1 MPAQAPPVWAS
12 FYFSGGAMA
21 DLKFNARVEADL
33 SPLAQ
38 AASNMT
44 AILAKFAPKD
54 LKKQYEELGRFIG
67 KALDPEKGMKNVSLS
82 GRVKIGSEVAKGM
95 REAETTVNNLAKTLG
110 GKLGK
115 EFESVATTANKVKR
129 ATADLDARALERT
142 LKNSANEVPKIST
155 ALFKVN
161 GVWREISADAEAY
174 RKKLKDQA
182 TQVQEIR
189 QRVAD
194 LRKEYDLRVPLA
206 TNKEG
211 LQKLGEVQ
219 GRLKNAEAELN
230 RTVTKYSAEQ
240 KSQASERERILT
252 KVNGTLAQ
260 GLSTLK
266 LTKEEEAKL
275 TTSEKLRLVTQKQ
288 ITEEQ
293 KRQTEIATRQAQ
305 IDQARRQA
313 YALTIAGGQLKNYG
327 DQLQVLGRQSSQ
339 AFGDIE
345 YQILRTA
352 AATSGTSDMVT
363 TMTEEAKRLSEQ
375 MGYFKSEEI
384 ARGMYFFGST
394 TGSAVENVEDLKN
407 MMAELTPI
415 MQAAAITQSDLET
428 TIKGVYGILGQFS
441 RPMEDASSVTEMLY
455 YAAQKTAAEL
465 PDFIESMKML
475 GPVAA
480 QAGVSFEDTLK
491 SLALLADN
499 GIRGTMAGRAVRQM
513 FLQLNDPAAR
523 ATKALDNAVKTQLG
537 LNKSFKQLVFPKGEF
552 IGMAGYIRTLAK
564 VTANM
569 NSEQKGNILGV
580 IATAAEVPALT
591 KLIDAETAAMKNG
604 TSALKDNTKGVGDAQ
619 KAREL
624 FAQSVDL
631 VGQSTKASL
640 GRIDTAIQN
649 IKATLGAALAPAIE
663 TLSFRIADISKR
675 FDEFAK
681 NNPELLKAIATLTVF
696 AGVAM
701 TAGGAIL
708 GLVGAVLLVTRVAF
722 KEIGLLLG
730 GLAKVGPAAAGAAAA
745 SEGMAG
751 VAAGAINATR
761 SINPFI
767 ATFEFLSKLVS
778 GIGKAIKMPFAAL
791 ASGAKSSTSV
801 MGGLTKVFGGLLG
814 GLVKFGRFVS
824 ITWQAFITIAAGIL
838 TGFFQ
843 AFNSGKQDTDA
854 LTGAMNVL
862 GDVFKFVSGVLDVL
876 TAGFG
881 LLFEAAR
888 WVGIQLGKIFG
899 PDGPLGFLPGLIGSV
914 FGGIGDALSFVA
926 DGIGTLTSNLKEMND
941 SSLDPM
947 KEKLKLI
954 EGQIVSLQR
963 EQEMYYGQAAIDN
976 SERIAAL
983 QKEADYIKSLFTA
996 IEDSRKQQ
1004 QDRIDQTV
1012 TLQTQIDVLT
1022 SKINTMRGEEKKA
1035 AEARLRALELERGK
1049 LLAVIEA
1056 TRIANAERTKLLG
1069 GNEDITAAR
1078 NQLYEQYNS
1087 KPRKLSF
1094 AEWAMRQRNKTSGPT
1109 TTTENVGDSTGTQKT
1124 AREKALELAQ
1134 QAASLAEALYKIEGI
1149 NLKELVRKTMGK
1161 VAEAMKL
1168 AIKLTAPYAKAFK
1181 TATLEKVG
1189 NFASAV
1195 GGVASAVG
1203 GMVDAAEK
1211 LANYKSPSASS
1222 LKRIIT
1228 DMSVA
1233 MKYMIAEAKKFAGS
1247 QVIAVQAYSDGAQSV
1262 VGSIA
1267 AAVEAFNSMAT
1278 GVYQPPERVLKQ
1290 VAEDISKAV
1299 QAFVSKLSSAPT
1311 QPMLDKAKSFAEAA
1325 DAVLGT
1331 IGSAIGSFKDLRNYV
1346 KPLASDLQA
1355 VVSTI
1360 EMAVR
1365 QMLVS
1370 MGRFSLNKDQWEVVN
1385 TFANVAKSIADAVGG
1400 TYDAFVKQMDFVDQF
1415 RTEIDY
1421 DKVFGW
1427 IEDGIRKM
1435 ADIASSMPVGM
1446 IAMAKD
1452 AADAAKAIAEALEAF
1467 FNLAVNT
1474 GGDPALL
1481 ADSLQ
1486 GAVNTVLAIIEAFA
1500 STSQIVGAQFVDSL
1514 IVGMQSRESALAAE
1528 ANRLNQIMAG
1538 AGTSITRQNSS
1549 TITINHVV
1557 TDPNGVLKNASAQ
1570 EVASMLSGDVFI
1582 NNLVHSI
1589 KTQ

>member
-1 MPAQAPPVWAS
+1 
-12 FYFSGGAMA
+12 MA
-21 DLKFNARVEADL
+21 DVKFNARVEADL
-33 SPLAQ
+33 SPLSQ
-38 AASNMT
+38 AASNM
-44 AILAKFAPKD
+44 AGIFAKFAPKD

-67 KALDPEKGMKNVSLS
+67 KALDPQQGLKNVPIS
-82 GRVKIGSEVAKGM
+82 GRVKIGSEIAKGM
-95 REAETTVNNLAKTLG
+95 GEAEKTVNSLARSLG

-115 EFESVATTANKVKR
+115 EFESVNTTANKVKR
-129 ATADLDARALERT
+129 TTKDLEAKALERT
-142 LKNSANEVPKIST
+142 LRNSANEVPKIST

-161 GVWREISADAEAY
+161 GVWRQISAEAEGY
-174 RKKLKDQA
+174 RKKLKDQG
-182 TQVQEIR
+182 TQVSEVR
-189 QRVAD
+189 KRVSD

-206 TNKEG
+206 TNAAGVK
-211 LQKLGEVQ
+211 KLGETQ
-219 GRLKNAEAELN
+219 ARLKRAEAEL
-230 RTVTKYSAEQ
+230 TKVVTKYSAEQ
-240 KSQASERERILT
+240 KAPESERNRIL
-252 KVNGTLAQ
+252 GTINNTLTT

-266 LTKEEEAKL
+266 LTKAEEAKL

-293 KRQTEIATRQAQ
+293 KRQTEIATRQAA

-327 DQLQVLGRQSSQ
+327 DQLQALGRESSQ
-339 AFGDIE
+339 AFGDVE
-345 YQILRTA
+345 FQVLRAA
-352 AATSGTSDMVT
+352 AATSGSRDMVVE
-363 TMTEEAKRLSEQ
+363 MTEESKRLAEQ

-384 ARGMYFFGST
+384 ARGMYFFAST
-394 TGSAVENVEDLKN
+394 TGSAVNSVEELSI
-407 MMAELTPI
+407 MMGQLTPI
-415 MQAAAITQSDLET
+415 MQAAAITQSDMEA
-428 TIKGVYGILGQFS
+428 TIKGVYGILNQFS
-441 RPMEDASSVTEMLY
+441 RPMEDAASVTEMLY

-465 PDFIESMKML
+465 PDFVESLKML

-491 SLALLADN
+491 ALAILADN

-523 ATKALDNAVKTQLG
+523 ATKALDGAVKSQLG

-552 IGMAGYIRTLAK
+552 IGMAGYIRALAK

-569 NSEQKGNILGV
+569 NQEQKGNIIGV

-591 KLIDAETAAMKNG
+591 KLIEAETEAMKRG
-604 TSALKDNTKGVGDAQ
+604 TSAISDNTKGVGDATR
-619 KAREL
+619 AREL

-631 VGQSTKASL
+631 VAQSTKAAL
-640 GRIDTAIQN
+640 GRIDNAIQN
-649 IKATLGAALAPAIE
+649 IKATFGEALAPAIE
-663 TLSFRIADISKR
+663 DLSFRLADIAKR
-675 FDEFAK
+675 FDEFARA
-681 NNPELLKAIATLTVF
+681 NPELLKTVATLTVL

-708 GLVGAVLLVTRVAF
+708 GLVGAILLVTRVAF
-722 KEIGLLLG
+722 KEIALLVG
-730 GLAKVGPAAAGAAAA
+730 GVSKVGPAAAGAATAA
-745 SEGMAG
+745 EGMTS

-761 SINPFI
+761 AMNPFT
-767 ATFEFLSKLVS
+767 ATFKFLSGLVTGLGNKIKAPFVALS
-778 GIGKAIKMPFAAL
+778 G
-791 ASGAKSSTSV
+791 GAKASTGI
-801 MGGLTKVFGGLLG
+801 MAGLGKTLSGFLG
-814 GLVKFGRFVS
+814 GITKFARFIS
-824 ITWQAFITIAAGIL
+824 ITWQAFLTIAAGIFV
-838 TGFFQ
+838 GFFQ
-843 AFNSGKQDTDA
+843 AISGGKKETDA
-854 LTGAMNVL
+854 LSGAVSVL
-862 GDVFKFVSGVLDVL
+862 GEVFKFVSGVVDVL

-888 WVGIQLGKIFG
+888 FVGIQLGKMFG
-899 PDGPLGFLPGLIGSV
+899 PDGPLGFLPGLIGTV
-914 FGGIGDALSFVA
+914 FGGIGDLL
-926 DGIGTLTSNLKEMND
+926 GHIGNAINTVTAEFKKLND
-941 SSLDPM
+941 DSLDPN
-947 KEKLKLI
+947 KEKLKEIELQIASLTEQSSRFYGAAAEDNAARIKQLENEKKYLEDLI
-954 EGQIVSLQR
+954 SSTSRTAL
-963 EQEMYYGQAAIDN
+963 EQEKRISQA
-976 SERIAAL
+976 
-983 QKEADYIKSLFTA
+983 KEI
-996 IEDSRKQQ
+996 
-1004 QDRIDQTV
+1004 
-1012 TLQTQIDVLT
+1012 QTQIDVLT
-1022 SKINTMRGEEKKA
+1022 ASIKSLRGEEKKA
-1035 AEARLRALELERGK
+1035 AEARISALNLERGK
-1049 LLAVIEA
+1049 LLAIVEA
-1056 TRIANAERTKLLG
+1056 TRLANAERTYFLG
-1069 GNEDITAAR
+1069 GNQDIVAAR
-1078 NQLYEQYNS
+1078 ERANQNLLNNNNNNNNNNGGGGE
-1087 KPRKLSF
+1087 
-1094 AEWAMRQRNKTSGPT
+1094 
-1109 TTTENVGDSTGTQKT
+1109 QKT

-1149 NLKELVRKTMGK
+1149 NLKELIRKTMGK

-1189 NFASAV
+1189 NFAGAV
-1195 GGVASAVG
+1195 GSVASAVG

-1211 LANYKSPSASS
+1211 LATYKSPSAAN
-1222 LKRIIT
+1222 LKKIIS

-1247 QVIAVQAYSDGAQSV
+1247 QVIAVEAYSAGAQAV
-1262 VGSIA
+1262 VGSIS
-1267 AAVEAFNSMAT
+1267 AAVDAFNSMAT
-1278 GVYQPPERVLKQ
+1278 GVYQPPERVLRQ

-1311 QPMLDKAKSFAEAA
+1311 QPMLDKAKAFAEAA
-1325 DAVLGT
+1325 NAVLGT
-1331 IGSAIGSFKDLRNYV
+1331 IGSAISSFKDLRNYV

-1355 VVSTI
+1355 VVNTI
-1360 EMAVR
+1360 ETAVR

-1385 TFANVAKSIADAVGG
+1385 TFANVAKAIADAVGG

-1415 RTEIDY
+1415 REEIDY

-1446 IAMAKD
+1446 VAMARD

-1486 GAVNTVLAIIEAFA
+1486 GAVNSVLSIIEAFA
-1500 STSQIVGAQFVDSL
+1500 TTSQIVGAHFVDSL

-1528 ANRLNQIMAG
+1528 ANRLTQIMSG
-1538 AGTSITRQNSS
+1538 AGTSITRQNNN
-1549 TITINHVV
+1549 TMTINHVV

-1570 EVASMLSGDVFI
+1570 EVASLLSGDVFI

>member
-21 DLKFNARVEADL
+21 DIKFNAKVEADL
-33 SPLAQ
+33 SSLSQ
-38 AASNMT
+38 AASNIT
-44 AILAKFAPKD
+44 GLFAKFAPKD
-54 LKKQYEELGRFIG
+54 LQKQYQELGRFIG
-67 KALDPEKGMKNVSLS
+67 EALDPTKKLKNIPVA
-82 GRVKIGSEVAKGM
+82 GRVKIGSEIAKGLK
-95 REAETTVNNLAKTLG
+95 EAENTTVSLARTLG
-110 GKLGK
+110 GKLG
-115 EFESVATTANKVKR
+115 EAFESVKTKENALKR
-129 ATADLDARALERT
+129 GLGEISAKALERS
-142 LKNSANEVPKIST
+142 LKNAANEVPKIST
-155 ALFKVN
+155 ALFKVD
-161 GVWREISADAEAY
+161 GAWRQISADADVY

-182 TQVQEIR
+182 TQVGEAR

-194 LRKEYDLRVPLA
+194 LRKEYDLSVPLA
-206 TNKEG
+206 TNKRGIQNLSET
-211 LQKLGEVQ
+211 QN
-219 GRLKNAEAELN
+219 RLKRAEAELQKLVV
-230 RTVTKYSAEQ
+230 RYTAEQ
-240 KSQASERERILT
+240 KAQENERARIMGTINNTLSTGLT
-252 KVNGTLAQ
+252 KLN
-260 GLSTLK
+260 
-266 LTKEEEAKL
+266 LTKDAEAKL

-293 KRQTEIATRQAQ
+293 KRQADIATRQAQ

-327 DQLQVLGRQSSQ
+327 DQLNVLGRESSQ

-352 AATSGTSDMVT
+352 AATSGSRDMVT

-375 MGYFKSEEI
+375 MGYFKSEDI

-394 TGSAVENVEDLKN
+394 TGMAVENVSELKD
-407 MMAELTPI
+407 MMAQLTPI

-441 RPMEDASSVTEMLY
+441 RPMDDAASVTEMLY

-465 PDFIESMKML
+465 PDFVESMKML

-523 ATKALDNAVKTQLG
+523 ATKTLDKAVKTQLG
-537 LNKSFKQLVFPKGEF
+537 LNKSFKELVFPKGEF
-552 IGMAGYIRTLAK
+552 IGMAGYIRTLAM

-569 NSEQKGNILGV
+569 NDEQKGNILGV

-591 KLIDAETAAMKNG
+591 KLIDAETQAMKNG
-604 TSALKDNTKGVGDAQ
+604 TSALKDNTKGVGDAA

-624 FAQSVDL
+624 FAASVDL

-640 GRIDTAIQN
+640 GRIDNAIQN

-663 TLSFRIADISKR
+663 NLSFRLADIAKR

-681 NNPELLKAIATLTVF
+681 ANPELLKAIATLTVF

-708 GLVGAVLLVTRVAF
+708 GLVGAFLLVTRVAF
-722 KEIGLLLG
+722 KEIGLLIG
-730 GLAKVGPAAAGAAAA
+730 GVSKIGPAAAGAA
-745 SEGMAG
+745 
-751 VAAGAINATR
+751 VAADGMTAVAGGAINALR
-761 SINPFI
+761 AINPFT
-767 ATFEFLSKLVS
+767 ATFKFLG
-778 GIGKAIKMPFAAL
+778 GI
-791 ASGAKSSTSV
+791 ASGVTTKIKAPFVAISGGAKASTAAF
-801 MGGLTKVFGGLLG
+801 GGLTKVFGGFLSG
-814 GLVKFGRFVS
+814 ITKFARFVS
-824 ITWQAFITIAAGIL
+824 VTWQAFITIAAGIL

-843 AFNSGKQDTDA
+843 AFNSGKKDTDA

-862 GDVFKFVSGVLDVL
+862 GDVFKFVGGVLDVL

-941 SSLDPM
+941 TSLDPM

-963 EQEMYYGQAAIDN
+963 EQEMYYGQAAVDN

-983 QKEADYIKSLFTA
+983 QKEADYIRSLFTA

-1004 QDRIDQTV
+1004 QDRIDKTV
-1012 TLQTQIDVLT
+1012 ELQNQIDVLT

-1069 GNEDITAAR
+1069 GNQDITASR
-1078 NQLYEQYNS
+1078 NRLFEEYNS

-1094 AEWAMRQRNKTSGPT
+1094 AEWAMRQRDKSSGST
-1109 TTTENVGDSTGTQKT
+1109 TIIEDTGDGSGAVKT

-1149 NLKELVRKTMGK
+1149 NLKELIRKTMGK

-1189 NFASAV
+1189 NFAGAV

-1203 GMVDAAEK
+1203 SMVDAAEK
-1211 LANYKSPSASS
+1211 LATYKSPSASS
-1222 LKRIIT
+1222 LKKIIT

-1247 QVIAVQAYSDGAQSV
+1247 QVVAVQMYSDAAQAV
-1262 VGSIA
+1262 VGSIG

-1290 VAEDISKAV
+1290 IADDISKAV
-1299 QAFVSKLSSAPT
+1299 QAFVKKLANAPT
-1311 QPMLDKAKSFAEAA
+1311 QPMLDKAKAFA
-1325 DAVLGT
+1325 DAANSVLGT
-1331 IGSAIGSFKDLRNYV
+1331 IGSAINAFKDLRNYV
-1346 KPLASDLQA
+1346 KPLPSDLQA
-1355 VVSTI
+1355 VVNTI
-1360 EMAVR
+1360 ETAMS

-1370 MGRFSLNKDQWEVVN
+1370 MGRFSLNKEQLEVVN
-1385 TFANVAKSIADAVGG
+1385 TFANVAKAIADAVGG

-1415 RTEIDY
+1415 REEIDY
-1421 DKVFGW
+1421 NKVFGW

-1435 ADIASSMPVGM
+1435 ADIAGSMPVGM
-1446 IAMAKD
+1446 VAMAKD
-1452 AADAAKAIAEALEAF
+1452 AADAAQAIAGALEAF

-1486 GAVNTVLAIIEAFA
+1486 GAVNTVLSIIEAFA
-1500 STSQIVGAQFVDSL
+1500 STTQFVGAQFVDSL

-1528 ANRLNQIMAG
+1528 AARLTQIMGG
-1538 AGTSITRQNSS
+1538 AGTSITRQTSN
-1549 TITINHVV
+1549 TMTINHVV

-1570 EVASMLSGDVFI
+1570 EVASLLSGDVFI

>member
-1 MPAQAPPVWAS
+1 
-12 FYFSGGAMA
+12 MA
-21 DLKFNARVEADL
+21 DVKFNARVEADL
-33 SPLAQ
+33 SPLSQ
-38 AASNMT
+38 AASNM
-44 AILAKFAPKD
+44 AGIFAKFAPKD

-67 KALDPEKGMKNVSLS
+67 KALDPQQGLKNVPIS
-82 GRVKIGSEVAKGM
+82 GRVKIGSEIAKGM
-95 REAETTVNNLAKTLG
+95 GEAEKTVNSLARSLG

-115 EFESVATTANKVKR
+115 EFESVNTTVNKVKR
-129 ATADLDARALERT
+129 TTKDLEAKALERT
-142 LKNSANEVPKIST
+142 LRNSANEVPKIST

-161 GVWREISADAEAY
+161 GAWRQISADAEGY

-182 TQVQEIR
+182 VQVGEIR
-189 QRVAD
+189 QRVSD

-206 TNKEG
+206 TNAAGVK
-211 LQKLGEVQ
+211 KLGETQ
-219 GRLKNAEAELN
+219 ARLKRAEAEL
-230 RTVTKYSAEQ
+230 TKVVTKYGAEQ
-240 KSQASERERILT
+240 KAQESERNRIL
-252 KVNGTLAQ
+252 GTINNTLST

-266 LTKEEEAKL
+266 LTKAEEAKL

-293 KRQTEIATRQAQ
+293 KRQTQIATEQAR

-327 DQLQVLGRQSSQ
+327 DQLQVLGRESSQ
-339 AFGDIE
+339 AFGDVE
-345 YQILRTA
+345 FQVLRAA
-352 AATSGTSDMVT
+352 AATSGSRDMVVE
-363 TMTEEAKRLSEQ
+363 MTEESKRLSEQ

-384 ARGMYFFGST
+384 ARGMYFFAST
-394 TGSAVENVEDLKN
+394 TGSAVNSVEELSI
-407 MMAELTPI
+407 MMGQLTPI
-415 MQAAAITQSDLET
+415 MQAAAITQSDMET
-428 TIKGVYGILGQFS
+428 TIKGVYGILNQFS
-441 RPMEDASSVTEMLY
+441 RPMEDAASVTEMLY

-465 PDFIESMKML
+465 PDFVESLKML

-491 SLALLADN
+491 ALAILADN

-523 ATKALDNAVKTQLG
+523 ATKALDGAVKSQLG

-569 NSEQKGNILGV
+569 NDEQKGNIIGV

-591 KLIDAETAAMKNG
+591 KLIEAETEAMKRG
-604 TSALKDNTKGVGDAQ
+604 TSAISDNTKGVGDATR
-619 KAREL
+619 AREL

-640 GRIDTAIQN
+640 GRIDNAIQN

-663 TLSFRIADISKR
+663 ELSFRIADIAKR
-675 FDEFAK
+675 FDDFAK
-681 NNPELLKAIATLTVF
+681 ANPELLKTLATLTVLS
-696 AGVAM
+696 GVVM

-708 GLVGAVLLVTRVAF
+708 GLVGAILLVVRVAF
-722 KEIGLLLG
+722 SEIRLLVG
-730 GLAKVGPAAAGAAAA
+730 GLSKIGPAAAGAATAA
-745 SEGMAG
+745 EGMTAVAG
-751 VAAGAINATR
+751 GAVNALR
-761 SINPFI
+761 AINPFT
-767 ATFEFLSKLVS
+767 ATFKFLSKLVTGLGNKIKAPFVALS
-778 GIGKAIKMPFAAL
+778 G
-791 ASGAKSSTSV
+791 GAKASTGI
-801 MGGLTKVFGGLLG
+801 MAGLGKTLSGFLG
-814 GLVKFGRFVS
+814 GITKFARFIS
-824 ITWQAFITIAAGIL
+824 ITWQAFLTIAAGIFV
-838 TGFFQ
+838 GFFQ
-843 AFNSGKQDTDA
+843 AISGGKKETDA
-854 LTGAMNVL
+854 LSGAVSVL
-862 GDVFKFVSGVLDVL
+862 GEVFKFVSGVLDVL

-888 WVGIQLGKIFG
+888 FVGIQLGKIFG
-899 PDGPLGFLPGLIGSV
+899 PDGPLGFLPGLIGTV
-914 FGGIGDALSFVA
+914 FGGIGDLLG
-926 DGIGTLTSNLKEMND
+926 GIGNAINTVTAEFKKLND
-941 SSLDPM
+941 DSLDPN
-947 KEKLKLI
+947 KEKLKEIELQIASLTEQSSRFYGSAAEDNAARIKQLQNEKKYLEDLI
-954 EGQIVSLQR
+954 SSTSRTAL
-963 EQEMYYGQAAIDN
+963 EQEKRISQA
-976 SERIAAL
+976 
-983 QKEADYIKSLFTA
+983 KEI
-996 IEDSRKQQ
+996 
-1004 QDRIDQTV
+1004 
-1012 TLQTQIDVLT
+1012 QTQIDVLT
-1022 SKINTMRGEEKKA
+1022 ASIKSLRGEEKKA
-1035 AEARLRALELERGK
+1035 AEARISALNLERGK
-1049 LLAVIEA
+1049 LLAIVEA
-1056 TRIANAERTKLLG
+1056 TRLANAERTYFLGGNQDIVAARERANQNLLG
-1069 GNEDITAAR
+1069 GGGGGGGAGGGGGGGE
-1078 NQLYEQYNS
+1078 
-1087 KPRKLSF
+1087 
-1094 AEWAMRQRNKTSGPT
+1094 
-1109 TTTENVGDSTGTQKT
+1109 QKT

-1149 NLKELVRKTMGK
+1149 NLKELIRKTMGK

-1168 AIKLTAPYAKAFK
+1168 AINLTAPYAKAFK

-1189 NFASAV
+1189 NFAGAV
-1195 GGVASAVG
+1195 GSVASAVG

-1211 LANYKSPSASS
+1211 LATYKSPSAAN
-1222 LKRIIT
+1222 LKKIIS

-1247 QVIAVQAYSDGAQSV
+1247 QVIAVEAYSAGAQAV

-1267 AAVEAFNSMAT
+1267 AAVDAFNSMAT
-1278 GVYQPPERVLKQ
+1278 GVYQPPERVLRQ

-1311 QPMLDKAKSFAEAA
+1311 QPMLDKAKAFAEAA
-1325 DAVLGT
+1325 NAVLGT

-1355 VVSTI
+1355 VVNTI
-1360 EMAVR
+1360 ETAVR

-1385 TFANVAKSIADAVGG
+1385 TFANVAKAIADAVGG

-1415 RTEIDY
+1415 REEIDY

-1446 IAMAKD
+1446 IAMARD

-1486 GAVNTVLAIIEAFA
+1486 GAVNSVLSIIEAFA
-1500 STSQIVGAQFVDSL
+1500 TTSQIVGAHFVDSL

-1528 ANRLNQIMAG
+1528 ANRLTQIMSG
-1538 AGTSITRQNSS
+1538 AGTSITRQNNN
-1549 TITINHVV
+1549 TMTINHVV

-1570 EVASMLSGDVFI
+1570 EVASLLSGDVFI